1 MTTKVAIIGSGP
13 TGIYTLHGL
22 VRSAVPLSI
31 TIFEVE
37 ADAGKGTPYHPD
49 INDQAMLANI
59 ASIELPP
66 ICETLVEW
74 LRRQP
79 DAELQ
84 RLNVASANIRE
95 REFYPR
101 VVLGEFLQSQF
112 QQLIEIGIAR
122 GHSID
127 VKSRHRVVD
136 IRLREA
142 DIQLEVTMPDGARK
156 DYAFD
161 HVVMATGHNWP
172 ESTEI
177 RPGYFMSPWPA
188 PALKTIGPCHVGI
201 LGTSLSAIDA
211 LITVATAHGVFY
223 LDAGGRLQYQA
234 SADGEGFH
242 AALMSRKGLLPE
254 ADFYCEYPYTPLQV
268 CTPEAVNA
276 LIERGCA
283 NLLDDVFELFRAELV
298 ACDPDYAA
306 KIGLA
311 LVTVDTLAD
320 AYFAER
326 EAADPF
332 TWAAANL
339 AEAEQNKRDH
349 YTVPWRYAILRMH
362 EIIARAVPHL
372 DQDDLKRFHG
382 KFKSVFV
389 DDYAT
394 VPHQSIQRLL
404 ALRRAGRLEILKL
417 GRDYKLDAD
426 GVARGAAVHFDGR
439 RVAFDAF
446 IDATGQ
452 ASMSARD
459 MPFPG
464 LIEQGVIKQAATPE
478 GVLILDESDEAAFT
492 RTGGIDLDAAFR
504 PKFAA
509 NLCNRLYC
517 AAISFLLHK
526 LPFVQGITSAH
537 EIGEV
542 VSKAILDDVSADQ
555 REPALMLDDA

>member
-1 MTTKVAIIGSGP
+1 MTAKVAIIGSGP

-22 VRSAVPLSI
+22 VRSELPLAI

-37 ADAGKGTPYHPD
+37 ADPGKGTPYHPD

-66 ICETLVEW
+66 ICETLVDW

-84 RLNVASANIRE
+84 RLNVSRAAIRE

-112 QQLIEIGIAR
+112 DQLIEIGVAR
-122 GHSID
+122 GHTID
-127 VKSRHRVVD
+127 VRSRHRVVD
-136 IRLREA
+136 IRLQEA
-142 DIQLEVTMPDGARK
+142 DIQLAVAVPDGARRN
-156 DYAFD
+156 YAFD

-172 ESTEI
+172 ETTEI
-177 RPGYFMSPWPA
+177 KPRYFMSPWPA
-188 PALKTIGPCHVGI
+188 PALKTIEPCYVGI

-211 LITVATAHGVFY
+211 LITVSTAHGVFY
-223 LDAGGRLQYQA
+223 LDAGGQLQYQGR
-234 SADGEGFH
+234 ADSEGFH

-254 ADFYCEYPYTPLQV
+254 ADFYCEYPYQPLQF
-268 CTPEAVNA
+268 CTDEAVGA
-276 LIERGCA
+276 LIARGSA
-283 NLLDDVFELFRAELV
+283 NLLDDVFELFRQELV
-298 ACDPDYAA
+298 ACDADYAA

-311 LVTVDTLAD
+311 MVTVDTLAQ
-320 AYFAER
+320 AYFADR

-332 TWAAANL
+332 VWAAANL
-339 AEAEQNKRDH
+339 AEAEQNKRNE

-362 EIIARAVPHL
+362 EVVARAVPHL

-382 KFKSVFV
+382 KFKTVFV

-404 ALRRAGRLEILKL
+404 ALRRAGKLEILKL
-417 GRDYKLDAD
+417 GNDYKLGTD
-426 GVARGAAVHFDGR
+426 GVARGAAVQFGGR
-439 RVAFDAF
+439 RVVFDAF

-459 MPFPG
+459 LPFPS
-464 LIEQGVIKQAATPE
+464 LVEQGVIKPAATPD
-478 GVLILDESDEAAFT
+478 GALITAETEEAYT
-492 RTGGIDLDAAFR
+492 RTGGVDLDAAFR
-504 PKFAA
+504 PKFEA

-526 LPFVQGITSAH
+526 LPFVQGITSSH
-537 EIGEV
+537 DIGEV
-542 VSKAILDDVSADQ
+542 VSKAILDDIAGHPGESTLTLESA
-555 REPALMLDDA
+555 